1 MPSAGQLISPGAVFK
16 RCPEIRC
23 EAAHTLKAQG
33 EYMGGWGGGALK
45 GGGEGVVIYFNDDR
59 TRK

>member
-33 EYMGGWGGGALK
+33 KFIGGWGGGALE
-45 GGGEGVVIYFNDDR
+45 GGGEGVVILQR
-59 TRK
+59 

>member
-33 EYMGGWGGGALK
+33 EYMGGWGGPLE